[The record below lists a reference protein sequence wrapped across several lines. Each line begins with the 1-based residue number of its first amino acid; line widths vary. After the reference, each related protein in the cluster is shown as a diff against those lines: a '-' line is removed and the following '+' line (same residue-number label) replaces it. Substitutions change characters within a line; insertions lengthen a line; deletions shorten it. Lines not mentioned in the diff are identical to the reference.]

1 MIIVQ
6 GHPKLYNNT
15 DVHPNML
22 EELRKTIS
30 WMPPARCANATT
42 YHAAEAAFL
51 QLPLYGNSLDCPH
64 LQVSRPTITL
74 NTCISFNRAF
84 QSQVLMLQEIFNGC
98 SCFGHG

>member
-1 MIIVQ
+1 MTQLAAILKLSYMIIVQ

-42 YHAAEAAFL
+42 YTAAEAAFL

-64 LQVSRPTITL
+64 LQVITL
-74 NTCISFNRAF
+74 
-84 QSQVLMLQEIFNGC
+84 
-98 SCFGHG
+98 